1 MNNYWVIIPA
11 AGIGKRMGTEI
22 PKQYLKLGEQTVLEH
37 TISRFQNLPHI
48 KGIVVCIAPND
59 PFFDQLSFSEQV
71 MLAQG
76 GKERSDSVLNGLK
89 YLEKHAKENDWVL
102 VHDAARPCV
111 RKSDIEK
118 LMFEL
123 QNDEVGG
130 LLAVPVRDTMKRTN
144 NHQVKQTVSRE
155 NLWHALTPQM
165 FRFQLLKTALETAVE
180 KQQMITDESQAIEF
194 LGLYPIIVEGHADNL
209 KITHPNDLELAK
221 LFLSNL
227 LN

>member
-1 MNNYWVIIPA
+1 MNYWIIIPA

-37 TISRFQNLPHI
+37 TIQRFQNLPQI
-48 KGIVVCIAPND
+48 KGIVVCIAPD
-59 PFFDQLSFSEQV
+59 DLYFEKLAISKQV
-71 MLAQG
+71 MITNG
-76 GKERSDSVLNGLK
+76 GKERCDSVLNGLK
-89 YLEKHAKENDWVL
+89 YLEQYAEENDWIL

-123 QNDEVGG
+123 QNHEVGG
-130 LLAVPVRDTMKRTN
+130 LLAVPVRDTMKRAKNQCVEMTIN
-144 NHQVKQTVSRE
+144 RE

-165 FRFQLLKTALETAVE
+165 FRFKILKTALETTLE
-180 KQQMITDESQAIEF
+180 KQQIITDEAQAVEF
-194 LGLYPIIVEGHADNL
+194 LGLSPMLIEGHADNI
-209 KITHPNDLELAK
+209 KITHPNDLQLAT
-221 LFLSNL
+221 LFISNL

>member
-1 MNNYWVIIPA
+1 MNYWVIIPA

-22 PKQYLKLGEQTVLEH
+22 PKQYLKLGDQTVLEH
-37 TISRFQNLPHI
+37 TINRFQNLPQI
-48 KGIVVCIAPND
+48 KGIVICLAPD
-59 PFFDQLSFSEQV
+59 DLFFNQLSISKQI
-71 MLAQG
+71 MMTNG
-76 GKERSDSVLNGLK
+76 GKERSDSVLNGLNF
-89 YLEKHAKENDWVL
+89 LEKYAEENDWIL

-123 QNDEVGG
+123 KDHEVGG
-130 LLAVPVRDTMKRTN
+130 LLAVPVRDTMKRAK
-144 NHQVKQTVSRE
+144 NHQVETTINRE

-165 FRFQLLKTALETAVE
+165 FRFKTLKTALETALE
-180 KQQMITDESQAIEF
+180 KQQMITDEAQAIEF
-194 LGLYPIIVEGHADNL
+194 LGLHPMLIEGHADNI
-209 KITHPNDLELAK
+209 KITHPNDLQLAH

>member
-1 MNNYWVIIPA
+1 MNYWVIIPA

-22 PKQYLKLGEQTVLEH
+22 PKQYLKLGDQTVLEH
-37 TISRFQNLPHI
+37 TINRFQNLPQI
-48 KGIVVCIAPND
+48 KGIVICLAPD
-59 PFFDQLSFSEQV
+59 DLFFNQLSISKQI
-71 MLAQG
+71 MMTNG
-76 GKERSDSVLNGLK
+76 GKERSDSVLNGLNF
-89 YLEKHAKENDWVL
+89 LEKYAEENDWIL

-123 QNDEVGG
+123 QDHEVGG
-130 LLAVPVRDTMKRTN
+130 LLAVPVRDTMKRAKN
-144 NHQVKQTVSRE
+144 QQVETTVNRE

-165 FRFQLLKTALETAVE
+165 FRFKTLKTALETALE
-180 KQQMITDESQAIEF
+180 KQQIITDEAQAIEF
-194 LGLYPIIVEGHADNL
+194 LGLHPMLIEGHADNI
-209 KITHPNDLELAK
+209 KITHPNDLQLAH

>member
-1 MNNYWVIIPA
+1 MNYWVIIPA

-37 TISRFQNLPHI
+37 TINRFQNLSQI
-48 KGIVVCIAPND
+48 KGIVICLAPD
-59 PFFDQLSFSEQV
+59 DLFFNQLSISKQI
-71 MLAQG
+71 MMTNG
-76 GKERSDSVLNGLK
+76 GKERSDSVLNGLNF
-89 YLEKHAKENDWVL
+89 LEKYAEENDWIL

-123 QNDEVGG
+123 QDHEVGG
-130 LLAVPVRDTMKRTN
+130 LLAVPVRDTMKRAKN
-144 NHQVKQTVSRE
+144 QQVETTINRE

-165 FRFQLLKTALETAVE
+165 FRFKTLKMALETALE
-180 KQQMITDESQAIEF
+180 KQQIITDEAQAIEF
-194 LGLYPIIVEGHADNL
+194 LGLHPMLIEGHADNI
-209 KITHPNDLELAK
+209 KITHPNDLQLAH

>member
-1 MNNYWVIIPA
+1 MNYWVIIPA

-22 PKQYLKLGEQTVLEH
+22 PKQYLKLGDQTVLEH
-37 TISRFQNLPHI
+37 TINRFQNLPQI
-48 KGIVVCIAPND
+48 KGIVICLAPD
-59 PFFDQLSFSEQV
+59 DLFFNQLSISKQI
-71 MLAQG
+71 MMTNG
-76 GKERSDSVLNGLK
+76 GKERSDSVLNGLNF
-89 YLEKHAKENDWVL
+89 LEKYAEENDWIL

-123 QNDEVGG
+123 QDHEVGG
-130 LLAVPVRDTMKRTN
+130 LLAVSVRDTMKRAKN
-144 NHQVKQTVSRE
+144 QQVETTVNRE

-165 FRFQLLKTALETAVE
+165 FRFKTLKTALETALE
-180 KQQMITDESQAIEF
+180 KQQIITDEAQAIEF
-194 LGLYPIIVEGHADNL
+194 LGLSPMLIEGHADNI
-209 KITHPNDLELAK
+209 KITHPNDLQLAH

>member
-1 MNNYWVIIPA
+1 MNYWVIIPA

-22 PKQYLKLGEQTVLEH
+22 PKQYLKLGDQTVLEH
-37 TISRFQNLPHI
+37 TINRFQNLPQI
-48 KGIVVCIAPND
+48 KGIVICLAPD
-59 PFFDQLSFSEQV
+59 DLFFNQLSISKQI
-71 MLAQG
+71 MMTNG
-76 GKERSDSVLNGLK
+76 GKERSDSVLNGLNF
-89 YLEKHAKENDWVL
+89 LEKYAEENDWIL

-123 QNDEVGG
+123 QDHEVGG
-130 LLAVPVRDTMKRTN
+130 LLAVSVRDTMKRAKN
-144 NHQVKQTVSRE
+144 QQVETTVNRE

-165 FRFQLLKTALETAVE
+165 FRFKTLKTALETALE
-180 KQQMITDESQAIEF
+180 KQQIITDEAQAIEF
-194 LGLYPIIVEGHADNL
+194 LGLHPMLIEGHADNI
-209 KITHPNDLELAK
+209 KITHPNDLQLAH

>member
-1 MNNYWVIIPA
+1 MNYWVIIPA

-22 PKQYLKLGEQTVLEH
+22 PKQYLKLGDQTVLEH
-37 TISRFQNLPHI
+37 TINRFQSFSQI
-48 KGIVVCIAPND
+48 KGIVICLAPD
-59 PFFDQLSFSEQV
+59 DLFFNQLSISKQI
-71 MLAQG
+71 MMTNG
-76 GKERSDSVLNGLK
+76 GKERCDSVLNGLNF
-89 YLEKHAKENDWVL
+89 LEKYAEENDCIL

-123 QNDEVGG
+123 QDHEVGG
-130 LLAVPVRDTMKRTN
+130 LLAVPVRDTMKRAKNQHVET
-144 NHQVKQTVSRE
+144 TVNRE

-165 FRFQLLKTALETAVE
+165 FRFKTLKMALETALE
-180 KQQMITDESQAIEF
+180 KQQIITDEAQAIEF
-194 LGLYPIIVEGHADNL
+194 LGLHPMLIEGHADNI
-209 KITHPNDLELAK
+209 KITHPNDLQLAH